1 MLKTKVFTVFIGGL
15 NNIDLGKAGE
25 KALKWARIDII
36 DFYWFNLRLG
46 MGVFKTGFTQTDK
59 FNESMQGLARFT
71 FM

>member
-1 MLKTKVFTVFIGGL
+1 MFLSVVWT
-15 NNIDLGKAGE
+15 IDLGKAGE